1 MEARR
6 EPSCTIRGGISTWDR
21 AGAAQNRER
30 QLGQQG
36 SGPWGSRFASYP
48 RMLAPTEPKS
58 CDTCD
63 SFPID
68 RLLKRGG
75 PKTLQ
80 TIFKPLNRL
89 PYQKQ

>member
-6 EPSCTIRGGISTWDR
+6 EPSVTLRSGIPLGAERASCR
-21 AGAAQNRER
+21 AGAGQNKER
-30 QLGQQG
+30 KLGPLG
-36 SGPWGSRFASYP
+36 SGPWGSRLPKDA
-48 RMLAPTEPKS
+48 RPTEPKS

-63 SFPID
+63 GFLID
-68 RLLKRGG
+68 HLLKRGG

-89 PYQKQ
+89 P